1 MAVVG
6 IKAKEI
12 VIGSAPIRHLEIYY
26 FMPNENIGYV
36 YTLDENSDNVIS
48 GYIRS
53 GILYIFI
60 YNNQKHVETHIHKGY
75 SKLELAIK
83 HSN

>member
-1 MAVVG
+1 MAIIG

-12 VIGSAPIRHLEIYY
+12 VIGSAPIEHLEIFY
-26 FMPNENIGYV
+26 FLPNEGLVYT
-36 YTLDENSDNVIS
+36 YTLDEGSDNVIS

-53 GILYIFI
+53 GILYIFV

-83 HSN
+83 QSN